1 MAKIEM
7 MMPSMGESIFE
18 CTVLKWLVK
27 EGDRVEI
34 DDMILEVATDKIDT
48 EIGSSCAGIIQ
59 KFLVQE
65 GEQAFIGKPICLI
78 TTEVGEQG
86 PEISEPEVPSPVVEA
101 LETEIAQQIDQITP
115 PEGPSSRFYSPL
127 VLNIAD
133 KENISRAE
141 LDNIPGTG
149 HEQRVT
155 KQDILSYLEQRKAGS
170 PPSKTPIQDSPA
182 QPISAPTILPSTSD
196 TVVEMDRMRRMIA
209 DRMVESKRISPHVT
223 SFVETDVTVLSRW
236 RDQVKKK
243 FEAETGEKLTFTP
256 LLVEALVK
264 ALKKYPGMNVQL
276 NGYQIIQKK
285 SINIGMAVALPTGN
299 LIVPVIHDADQ
310 YSLIGLTKV
319 INDLARRARNNQL
332 KPHELQGGTYT
343 FSNIGSFGNIAGTP
357 ILVQPQVGIMAFG
370 SIRKMPAVLETP
382 QGDVIAIR
390 QKMILSHAYDHRI
403 VDGSLGGMFVQAV
416 GQFLEDFDAERS
428 Y

>member
-48 EIGSSCAGIIQ
+48 EIGSSFAGTIQ

-78 TTEVGEQG
+78 NTEVGEV
-86 PEISEPEVPSPVVEA
+86 PEISESSETSAVVEA
-101 LETEIAQQIDQITP
+101 LETEIAQQIDQLTP

-133 KENISRAE
+133 KENITRAE
-141 LDNIPGTG
+141 LENIPGTG

-155 KQDILSYLEQRKAGS
+155 KQDVLTYLAQRKAGTV
-170 PPSKTPIQDSPA
+170 PSKTVVPA
-182 QPISAPTILPSTSD
+182 VTPNPISAPTILPSSGD
-196 TVVEMDRMRRMIA
+196 TLVEMDRMRRMIA

-223 SFVETDVTVLSRW
+223 SFVETDVTVMSRW
-236 RDQVKKK
+236 RDGVKKK
-243 FEAETGEKLTFTP
+243 FEVETGEKLTYTP
-256 LLVEALVK
+256 LLVEAIIK
-264 ALKKYPGMNVQL
+264 ALKKYPGMNIQL

-285 SINIGMAVALPTGN
+285 NINIGMAVALPSGN

-310 YSLIGLTKV
+310 YSLTGLTKV
-319 INDLARRARNNQL
+319 INDLAKRARNNQL

-382 QGDVIAIR
+382 EGDVIAIR

-403 VDGSLGGMFVQAV
+403 IDGSLGGMFVQAV
-416 GQFLEDFDAERS
+416 GQFLEDFDKDRS